1 MTEFPLKLTA
11 LAQHI
16 VSSHIRSGDV
26 VIDATVGNG
35 EDTLHLA
42 RCVGEEGFVLGFDI
56 QETCLE
62 KTIALLTENNLHQ
75 RVKLVCS
82 GHEKMLDYVT
92 DSPRVVMF
100 NLGYL
105 PGGSSAIHTKTET
118 TLLAL
123 EKSIEV
129 LDDGGLITL
138 CLYSHREGL
147 KEKEAIF
154 KWVEGLPKYFQV
166 LRLSPLKRNN
176 PPELLVIKNT
186 KTTGS

>member
-1 MTEFPLKLTA
+1 MSEFPFKLTE

-16 VSSHIRSGDV
+16 VAKTIRPGDF

-42 RCVGEEGFVLGFDI
+42 RCVGEKGSVLGFDI
-56 QETCLE
+56 QEKCLE
-62 KTIALLTENNLHQ
+62 KTKALLAENNLEK

-82 GHEKMLDYVT
+82 SHENMLNYNP

-105 PGGSSAIHTKTET
+105 PGGSSEIHTKAET
-118 TLLAL
+118 TLFAL

-129 LDDGGLITL
+129 LAAGGLITL
-138 CLYSHREGL
+138 CLYSHQEGL
-147 KEKEAIF
+147 REKEAIL
-154 KWVEGLPKYFQV
+154 KWIEDLPKFFQV
-166 LRLSPLKRNN
+166 LHLSPLKRNN
-176 PPELLVIKNT
+176 PPELFVIKNT
-186 KTTGS
+186 KVRE